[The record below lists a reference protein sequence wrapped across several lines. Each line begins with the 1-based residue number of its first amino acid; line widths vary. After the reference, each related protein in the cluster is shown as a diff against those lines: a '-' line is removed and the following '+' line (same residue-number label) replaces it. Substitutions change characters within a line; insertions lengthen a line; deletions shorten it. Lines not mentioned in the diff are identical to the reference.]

1 MMNHHSLTEALENLP
16 NNSGSISVSA
26 QIARHY
32 EAIDNAMSLGV
43 PQKEII
49 ETLKKNGVQI
59 NDKSF
64 PTTWARLKKRNTKS
78 PPEKINTPTFR
89 PEPADAEPS
98 PEKQNETESK
108 ASPSTID
115 DIMKT
120 APDLNQL
127 AKLRKTRNDTTN
139 RSS

>member
-32 EAIDNAMSLGV
+32 EAIDNAMSLDV
-43 PQKEII
+43 PKKEII
-49 ETLKKNGVQI
+49 ATLKKNGVPI
-59 NDKSF
+59 NEKSF

-78 PPEKINTPTFR
+78 PPEQINTPTFR
-89 PEPADAEPS
+89 PKPAEAEPS

-115 DIMKT
+115 DIIKT

-127 AKLRKTRNDTTN
+127 AKLRKNRNDTTN

>member
-1 MMNHHSLTEALENLP
+1 
-16 NNSGSISVSA
+16 
-26 QIARHY
+26 
-32 EAIDNAMSLGV
+32 MSMGV

-64 PTTWARLKKRNTKS
+64 PTTWARLKKRNTKK
-78 PPEKINTPTFR
+78 PPDKTSNPTFR
-89 PEPADAEPS
+89 PKPEEAETS

-115 DIMKT
+115 DIMKA

>member
-1 MMNHHSLTEALENLP
+1 MMNHHALTEALENLP
-16 NNSGSISVSA
+16 NNSVSISVSA

-32 EAIDNAMSLGV
+32 KAIDNAMSLGV

-49 ETLKKNGVQI
+49 ATLKKNGVPI
-59 NDKSF
+59 NEKSF

-78 PPEKINTPTFR
+78 LPEQINTPTFR
-89 PEPADAEPS
+89 PKPAEAEPS

-108 ASPSTID
+108 ASLSTID

-127 AKLRKTRNDTTN
+127 AKLRKNRNDTTN

>member
-64 PTTWARLKKRNTKS
+64 PTTWARLKKRNTKN
-78 PPEKINTPTFR
+78 PPEQINTPTFR
-89 PEPADAEPS
+89 PKPAEAEPS

>member
-1 MMNHHSLTEALENLP
+1 MMNHHTLTEALENLP

-49 ETLKKNGVQI
+49 ATLKKNGVPI
-59 NDKSF
+59 NEKSF

-78 PPEKINTPTFR
+78 LPEQINTPTFR
-89 PEPADAEPS
+89 PKPAEAETS

-127 AKLRKTRNDTTN
+127 AKLRNTRNDTTN

>member
-1 MMNHHSLTEALENLP
+1 MMNHHTLTEALENLP

-32 EAIDNAMSLGV
+32 NAIDKAMSMGV

-49 ETLKKNGVQI
+49 DTLKRNGVQI

-64 PTTWARLKKRNTKS
+64 PTTWARLKKRNTKNQ
-78 PPEKINTPTFR
+78 PEKTSNPTFQPK
-89 PEPADAEPS
+89 PEEAGPS

-127 AKLRKTRNDTTN
+127 AKLRKNRNDTTN

>member
-32 EAIDNAMSLGV
+32 NAIDKAMSMGV

-49 ETLKKNGVQI
+49 DTLKKNGVQI

-64 PTTWARLKKRNTKS
+64 PTTWARLKKRNTKTAPAIAS
-78 PPEKINTPTFR
+78 NPALKIKPSEAQPAQESQRET
-89 PEPADAEPS
+89 EPAPNPS
-98 PEKQNETESK
+98 
-108 ASPSTID
+108 AID
-115 DIMKT
+115 DIINAK
-120 APDLNQL
+120 PDLNQL
-127 AKLRKTRNDTTN
+127 AKLSKKRT
-139 RSS
+139 

>member
-1 MMNHHSLTEALENLP
+1 MMNHHALTEALENLP

-78 PPEKINTPTFR
+78 PPEQINTPTFR
-89 PEPADAEPS
+89 PKPAEAEPS

-115 DIMKT
+115 DIMKA

>member
-1 MMNHHSLTEALENLP
+1 MNHHSLTEALENLP

-64 PTTWARLKKRNTKS
+64 PTTWARLKKRNTKN
-78 PPEKINTPTFR
+78 PPEQINTPTFR
-89 PEPADAEPS
+89 PKPAEAEPS

>member
-78 PPEKINTPTFR
+78 PPEQINTTTFR

-115 DIMKT
+115 DIMKA

-127 AKLRKTRNDTTN
+127 AKLRKNRNDTTN

>member
-43 PQKEII
+43 RQKEII
-49 ETLKKNGVQI
+49 ETLQKNGVPI
-59 NDKSF
+59 NEKSF
-64 PTTWARLKKRNTKS
+64 PTTWARLKKRNTKN
-78 PPEKINTPTFR
+78 PPEKISNPTFR
-89 PEPADAEPS
+89 LKPEEAEPS

>member
-49 ETLKKNGVQI
+49 ATLKKNGVQI

-64 PTTWARLKKRNTKS
+64 PTTWARLKKRNTKN
-78 PPEKINTPTFR
+78 PPEQINTPTFR
-89 PEPADAEPS
+89 PKPAEAEPS

-127 AKLRKTRNDTTN
+127 AKLRKNRNDTTN

>member
-1 MMNHHSLTEALENLP
+1 MMNHQSLTEALENLP

-49 ETLKKNGVQI
+49 DTLKKNGVQI

-64 PTTWARLKKRNTKS
+64 PTTWARLKKRNSKTAPAKVISPTPRTKFS
-78 PPEKINTPTFR
+78 EA
-89 PEPADAEPS
+89 EPAQVI
-98 PEKQNETESK
+98 QNETETA

-127 AKLRKTRNDTTN
+127 AKLSKNRK
-139 RSS
+139 

>member
-1 MMNHHSLTEALENLP
+1 MMNHHALTEALENLP

-49 ETLKKNGVQI
+49 ATLKKNGVLI
-59 NDKSF
+59 NEKSF
-64 PTTWARLKKRNTKS
+64 PTTWARLKKRNTKN
-78 PPEKINTPTFR
+78 PPEQINTPTFR
-89 PEPADAEPS
+89 PKPAEAEPS

>member
-49 ETLKKNGVQI
+49 ATLKKNCVPI
-59 NDKSF
+59 NEKSF
-64 PTTWARLKKRNTKS
+64 PTTWARLKKRKRKS
-78 PPEKINTPTFR
+78 PPEQINTPTFR

-127 AKLRKTRNDTTN
+127 AKLRKNRNDTTN

>member
-32 EAIDNAMSLGV
+32 KAIDNAMSLGV

-49 ETLKKNGVQI
+49 ATLKKNGVPI
-59 NDKSF
+59 NEKSF

-78 PPEKINTPTFR
+78 LPEQINTPTFR
-89 PEPADAEPS
+89 PKPAEAEPS

-108 ASPSTID
+108 ASLSTID

-127 AKLRKTRNDTTN
+127 AKLRKNRNDTTN

>member
-1 MMNHHSLTEALENLP
+1 MMNHHALTEALENLP

-49 ETLKKNGVQI
+49 ATLKKNGVPI
-59 NDKSF
+59 NEKSF

-78 PPEKINTPTFR
+78 PPEQINTTTFR

-108 ASPSTID
+108 ANPSTID

>member
-32 EAIDNAMSLGV
+32 NAIDKAMSMGV

-49 ETLKKNGVQI
+49 DTLKKNGVQI

-64 PTTWARLKKRNTKS
+64 PTTWARLKKRNTKTAPAIAS
-78 PPEKINTPTFR
+78 NPALKIKPS
-89 PEPADAEPS
+89 EAQPAQES
-98 PEKQNETESK
+98 QRETEL
-108 ASPSTID
+108 APNPSAID
-115 DIMKT
+115 DIINAK
-120 APDLNQL
+120 PDLNQL
-127 AKLRKTRNDTTN
+127 AKLSKKRT
-139 RSS
+139 